1 MDAFFAAVEQR
12 RRPELAGKPVVI
24 GGQGDPSKRG
34 VVSTANYEA
43 RKYRVH
49 SGMPLRTAHN
59 LCPHAVFLP
68 VDYDAYLR
76 SSLQFKEVLKA
87 ASPTMEDVGIDEAY
101 LDITDSGDSG
111 EAIAIRIKEGIRE
124 ETGLTC
130 SIGIAPNKLLAKI
143 ASDMEKPDGITV
155 LTEREVE
162 ARLWP
167 LPIRK
172 LYGIGPKTETY
183 LTGMGIDTIGQ
194 LAALSL
200 DNLLE
205 HFGKSYGSYLYDA
218 SRGIDDSPLITHWEP
233 KSISRETTFQ
243 EDVNNWQTIAG
254 TLADLAREV
263 TADLAEHQYRAKTV
277 TIKIRFS
284 DFTTF
289 TRATTIT
296 DFTDSEEVIRK
307 TAFACLKRIELTKKV
322 RLVGVRAS
330 NFLK

>member
-1 MDAFFAAVEQR
+1 M
-12 RRPELAGKPVVI
+12 K
-24 GGQGDPSKRG
+24 
-34 VVSTANYEA
+34 
-43 RKYRVH
+43 
-49 SGMPLRTAHN
+49 
-59 LCPHAVFLP
+59 
-68 VDYDAYLR
+68 
-76 SSLQFKEVLKA
+76 
-87 ASPTMEDVGIDEAY
+87 
-101 LDITDSGDSG
+101 
-111 EAIAIRIKEGIRE
+111 
-124 ETGLTC
+124 
-130 SIGIAPNKLLAKI
+130 
-143 ASDMEKPDGITV
+143 KPDGVTI
-155 LTEREVE
+155 LTGQEIET
-162 ARLWP
+162 RLWP

-183 LTGMGIDTIGQ
+183 LTGMGVDTIGQ

-205 HFGKSYGSYLYDA
+205 HFGKSYGGYLYDA
-218 SRGIDDSPLITHWEP
+218 SRGIDDSPLSTHWEP

-243 EDVNNWQTIAG
+243 EDANNWQTIAG

-263 TADLAEHQYRAKTV
+263 TTDLAGHQYRAKTI

-284 DFTTF
+284 DFGTF
-289 TRATTIT
+289 TRAMTIP